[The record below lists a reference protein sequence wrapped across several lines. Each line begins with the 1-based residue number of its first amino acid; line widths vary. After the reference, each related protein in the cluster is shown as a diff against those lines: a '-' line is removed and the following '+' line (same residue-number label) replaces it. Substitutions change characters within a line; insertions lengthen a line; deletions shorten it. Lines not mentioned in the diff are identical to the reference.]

1 MTQHL
6 ILSSKLLYN
15 IGIDAGD
22 NITNILFNKNIIIPC
37 SSSIGFILPE
47 LDEEYI
53 IKLIIGDYILAEH
66 NIVLDII
73 NIKSDEKK
81 IFTCDICGTTFNRR
95 DNLLKHKRNIHP
107 NQETKQQETKVNIDN
122 ETKEEGKLQETK
134 GESKQESKQVERGSQ
149 KPRFTI
155 QHNVA
160 SFNFVPTSVPT
171 ITQPVIPNNI
181 IETKQEVI
189 QESKTNERNLQK
201 LERMRLAE
209 AEKRLLD
216 MAKERERGRRRR
228 EEQRQKEGRVKQNY
242 DQNFIEGESKED
254 RAKRLKKERQARWR
268 ANKNN

>member
-1 MTQHL
+1 MKTIH
-6 ILSSKLLYN
+6 
-15 IGIDAGD
+15 
-22 NITNILFNKNIIIPC
+22 
-37 SSSIGFILPE
+37 
-47 LDEEYI
+47 
-53 IKLIIGDYILAEH
+53 
-66 NIVLDII
+66 
-73 NIKSDEKK
+73 SDEKK

-107 NQETKQQETKVNIDN
+107 NQEAKQQETKVNIDN

-134 GESKQESKQVERGSQ
+134 GESKQESKQVERGSQRQTTIIPQ

-268 ANKNN
+268 ANKNAGN